1 MAGRTLTP
9 PLTGLRARIVPGL
22 VGGQAA
28 EAVRRAPLLRRP
40 SYVSLQRVT
49 AHALT
54 AQTSSVLQ
62 QAWEQGRHVLYAH
75 HKASVAELGLAVRV
89 PPGASLL
96 LAAGRCLLAVRTH
109 APPLATPLGDFA
121 PSGAGRAPCDVC

>member
-1 MAGRTLTP
+1 M
-9 PLTGLRARIVPGL
+9 
-22 VGGQAA
+22 
-28 EAVRRAPLLRRP
+28 RRAPLLRRP

-54 AQTSSVLQ
+54 ALTSSVLQ

-89 PPGASLL
+89 PHGASLL
-96 LAAGRCLLAVRTH
+96 LAAGRWLLAVRTFARTAARH
-109 APPLATPLGDFA
+109 TIGRFCAFRCRSRPL
-121 PSGAGRAPCDVC
+121 